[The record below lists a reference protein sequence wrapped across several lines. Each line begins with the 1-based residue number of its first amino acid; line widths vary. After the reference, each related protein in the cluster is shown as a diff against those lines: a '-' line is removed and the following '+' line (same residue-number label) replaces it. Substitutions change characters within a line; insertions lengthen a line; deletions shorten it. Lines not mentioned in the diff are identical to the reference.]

1 MHCSSIMSS
10 CHKLPVLS
18 SASESCSPAPK
29 EQKRTCESDN
39 DTKDPE
45 QQANVS
51 ASPSI
56 GARASNVIIRK
67 NYLQLLLQQLTSAAI
82 TSAKMNGWAVC
93 QRIDDVCSLPEKKQ
107 KLTILE
113 TYNI

>member
-1 MHCSSIMSS
+1 MHCSLIMSS

-67 NYLQLLLQQLTSAAI
+67 KLPAA
-82 TSAKMNGWAVC
+82 TATAA
-93 QRIDDVCSLPEKKQ
+93 DVNSINFSKDEWLGCLSKG
-107 KLTILE
+107 
-113 TYNI
+113 